1 MSSGSGPVR
10 ILGIDPGSRLTGWGL
25 VALDRGGVL
34 TPLDQGVFRLPE
46 DRPLAERLA
55 RLHEE
60 LRALLVAQ
68 APSEVAVEDIYVA
81 RNVRSALTLGHA
93 RGVILLACAQ
103 AGLPVHEYPA
113 NTIKQ
118 AVLGQAGRAATKE
131 RVGFMVRA
139 ILGLK
144 EVPGPADVTDALAC
158 AICHAHRRTSPS

>member
-1 MSSGSGPVR
+1 VSGDDGPIR

-25 VALDRGGVL
+25 VRLERGGVV
-34 TPLDQGVFRLPE
+34 TPVDQGVFRLP
-46 DRPLAERLA
+46 DARPLAERLA
-55 RLHEE
+55 RLHEDM
-60 LRALLVAQ
+60 RGLLASLT
-68 APSEVAVEDIYVA
+68 PSEVAVEDLYVA

-103 AGLPVHEYPA
+103 AGLSVHEYPA

-118 AVLGQAGRAATKE
+118 AVLGQAGSAATKE

-144 EVPGPADVTDALAC
+144 EIPGPADVTDALAC
-158 AICHAHRRTSPS
+158 AICHAHRRISPS